1 MNFSSR
7 RRPASSPG
15 TRNDPRLRPAPR
27 VGLLPGRE
35 VLGRRERRDGR
46 HGVGN
51 AITRPERVGDRF
63 AGVGM
68 RAAEQLLDRGQ
79 RRAGPLDLFQRR
91 VDGPAV
97 LDEWDLEGAKAVLA

>member
-1 MNFSSR
+1 MTLVFV
-7 RRPASSPG
+7 
-15 TRNDPRLRPAPR
+15 PRLG

-46 HGVGN
+46 HGVGD
-51 AITRPERVGDRF
+51 AAARPERVGDGL
-63 AGVGM
+63 AGVGV
-68 RAAEQLLDRGQ
+68 RATEQLLERGQ

-97 LDEWDLEGAKAVLA
+97 LN

>member
-1 MNFSSR
+1 M
-7 RRPASSPG
+7 PLVLV
-15 TRNDPRLRPAPR
+15 PRLG

-35 VLGRRERRDGR
+35 VLGRRERRDCG
-46 HGVGN
+46 HCVGD

-63 AGVGM
+63 AGVGV
-68 RAAEQLLDRGQ
+68 RATEKLLERCL